1 MGLLDGILGNILGGQ
16 QASNSLLQMALGL
29 LQQRG
34 GMSGLVEQFR
44 SRGFGQQADSWVST
58 GANLPITGSQI
69 EQALGNNAIGD
80 MAAKLGLGQTEVS
93 SRLAELLP
101 NLVDRLTPNGAIPEN
116 QQDLISQ
123 AMSLFTNRGPNL

>member
-16 QASNSLLQMALGL
+16 QTSNPLLQMALGL

-44 SRGFGQQADSWVST
+44 NNGFGQQMDSWIST
-58 GANLPITGSQI
+58 GANLPITGPQI

-80 MAAKLGLGQTEVS
+80 IASKLGFGQTEVS
-93 SRLAELLP
+93 SGLAELLP
-101 NLVDRLTPNGAIPEN
+101 NLIDRLTPNGAIPEN
-116 QQDLISQ
+116 QQDIVSQ
-123 AMSLFTNRGPNL
+123 AMSLFSNRAPNL